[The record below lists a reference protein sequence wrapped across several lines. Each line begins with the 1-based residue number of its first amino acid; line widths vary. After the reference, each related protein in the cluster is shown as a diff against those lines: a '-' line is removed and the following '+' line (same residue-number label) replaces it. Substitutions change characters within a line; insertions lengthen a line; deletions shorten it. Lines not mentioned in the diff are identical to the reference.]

1 MVIGPVKVKIKMM
14 AASGIHVLLPVSD
27 DASSSVDLLGLLI
40 CDVLLSTVLCWMTQ
54 VSCEQELDL
63 VVSRLG
69 LLVTGH
75 EDQGIPCPSTRGACY
90 RTGLRPVVLKAYNNG
105 YTYRDGRYSHICVTN
120 GWVRRTTVE
129 PSRLDFSILSTH
141 CFCFCFCFTR
151 GRGGCETKQPRPFVL
166 VPGFCRI
173 ARTYVLSTNETR
185 QNSSV

>member
-27 DASSSVDLLGLLI
+27 DSSSSVDLLGLLI

-120 GWVRRTTVE
+120 GT
-129 PSRLDFSILSTH
+129 S
-141 CFCFCFCFTR
+141 
-151 GRGGCETKQPRPFVL
+151 
-166 VPGFCRI
+166 
-173 ARTYVLSTNETR
+173 
-185 QNSSV
+185 